1 MRNKYKL
8 IMSEFKQTFN
18 SSLGKKLIMALT
30 GLFLCTFLIV
40 HLGGNLL
47 LFKDDQGFGFNV
59 YANFLTH
66 FPPIEVIAYLLY
78 LTIIV
83 HAVYALVLTL
93 KNRSS
98 RPVGYAAQSKSP
110 ASLSSKNMGLL
121 GSILLLFIVIHMSD
135 FWYNYKYSGKV
146 GFIEYRTDLATDQTT
161 AVPYAPVSATFEKS
175 VSTVNNIEIVRVKD
189 LHSRVASSFSNLL
202 YVIFY
207 VIAMGAVSFH
217 LLHGFQS
224 AFRTLGWVH
233 RKYTPVVEFIG
244 TWLFAVIIPV
254 GFALM
259 PIVYYVQSLGK

>member
-1 MRNKYKL
+1 
-8 IMSEFKQTFN
+8 MSEFKQTFN

-47 LFKDDQGFGFNV
+47 LFRNDDGYGFNL

-66 FPPIEVIAYLLY
+66 FPPIEVIAYILY
-78 LTIIV
+78 ICIVIHAIYALILTIQ
-83 HAVYALVLTL
+83 
-93 KNRSS
+93 NRKA
-98 RPVGYAAQSKSP
+98 RPVSYASVNKSP
-110 ASLSSKNMGLL
+110 ATWSSKNMGLL

-135 FWYNYKYSGKV
+135 FWFAYKYSNKV
-146 GFIEYRTDLATDQTT
+146 PYKEYRTDLATDKTVSSPFT
-161 AVPYAPVSATFEKS
+161 PVTQDFEKS
-175 VSTVNNIEIVRVKD
+175 VTTENNVEVIKVKD
-189 LHSRVASSFSNLL
+189 LHARVVNSFSNIF

-207 VIAMGAVSFH
+207 VIAMFAVSFH

-233 RKYTPVVEFIG
+233 RKYTPIVYFVG
-244 TWLFAVIIPV
+244 TWLFAVIIPI

-259 PIVYYVQSLGK
+259 PIVYYIQSLGK

>member
-1 MRNKYKL
+1 
-8 IMSEFKQTFN
+8 MSEFKQTFN

-47 LFKDDQGFGFNV
+47 LFCDDKGYGFNV

-78 LTIIV
+78 LCIIV
-83 HAVYALVLTL
+83 HAVYALILTL
-93 KNRSS
+93 KNRSA
-98 RPVGYAAQSKSP
+98 RPVAYAAHNDAP
-110 ASLSSKNMGLL
+110 ASWSSKNMGLL
-121 GSILLLFIVIHMSD
+121 GAILLFFIVVHMRD
-135 FWYNYKYSGKV
+135 FWFTYKYDNILAFK
-146 GFIEYRTDLATDQTT
+146 EYRTNLSTGQRTVSDIA
-161 AVPYAPVSATFEKS
+161 APYPGFENS
-175 VSTVNNIEIVRVKD
+175 VSTENNVEIVRVKD
-189 LHSRVASSFSNLL
+189 LHARVAQSFSNIW
-202 YVIFY
+202 YVILY

-233 RKYTPVVEFIG
+233 RKYTPIVNFIG
-244 TWLFAVIIPV
+244 TWLFAVIIPI

-259 PIVYYVQSLGK
+259 PVIYYIQSLGK

>member
-1 MRNKYKL
+1 
-8 IMSEFKQTFN
+8 MSEIKQTFN

-47 LFKDDQGFGFNV
+47 LFSNDDGFGFNV

-78 LTIIV
+78 FAILV
-83 HAVYALVLTL
+83 HAVYALVLTIQ
-93 KNRSS
+93 NRKA
-98 RPVGYAAQSKSP
+98 RPVAYATVNKSP
-110 ASLSSKNMGLL
+110 ASYSSKNMGLL
-121 GSILLLFIVIHMSD
+121 GSILFLFIVIHMSD
-135 FWYNYKYSGKV
+135 FWFSYKYSNK
-146 GFIEYRTDLATDQTT
+146 IAYKEYRTDLATDKTT
-161 AVPYAPVSATFEKS
+161 SVDYVPVSPAFEKS
-175 VSTVNNIEIVRVKD
+175 VSVVNNTEIVRVKD
-189 LHSRVASSFSNLL
+189 LHARVASSFSNLL

-207 VIAMGAVSFH
+207 VIAMFAVSFH

-233 RKYTPVVEFIG
+233 RKYTPIVYFVG
-244 TWLFAVIIPV
+244 TWLFAVIIPI

-259 PIVYYVQSLGK
+259 PIVYYMQSLGK

>member
-1 MRNKYKL
+1 
-8 IMSEFKQTFN
+8 MSEFKQTFN

-47 LFKDDQGFGFNV
+47 LFSNDEGFGFNM

-66 FPPIEVIAYLLY
+66 FPPIEVIAYILY
-78 LTIIV
+78 LCIVV
-83 HAVYALVLTL
+83 HAIYALVLTL
-93 KNRSS
+93 KNRSA
-98 RPVGYAAQSKSP
+98 RPVSYAAHNDAP
-110 ASLSSKNMGLL
+110 ASWQSKNMGLL

-135 FWYNYKYSGKV
+135 FWFSYKYSNKIP
-146 GFIEYRTDLATDQTT
+146 FTEYRTDLATGKTT
-161 AVPYAPVSATFEKS
+161 SVEYAPVSPDFEKS
-175 VSTVNNIEIVRVKD
+175 VSVVNNIEIVRVKD
-189 LHSRVASSFSNLL
+189 IHARVSSSFSNLL

-224 AFRTLGWVH
+224 AFQTLGWTH
-233 RKYTPVVEFIG
+233 RKYTPIVQFVG
-244 TWLFAVIIPV
+244 KWLFAVIIPL

-259 PIVYYVQSLGK
+259 PIVYYIQSLSK